1 MKLSAPAPPG
11 VGQDPAFDTT
21 NLPADHAPK
30 FLAEAKR
37 IFKDRRPPFVTNIG
51 HGTDG
56 SKRPVF
62 IAKNGQ
68 RPLLPIRAN
77 LIARFWG
84 PRTQDGIYWTLDLN
98 GERFILASFPN
109 SGCLIGAKW
118 VYCRWTGVGEEF
130 EDLPLAFT
138 CINGEYANTL
148 ISRRDSTAATSQST
162 SKESTS
168 IKATAH
174 SRRQDHLPK
183 ITPLLEH
190 HPVEFLDEAKALYV
204 DSKPPFVIHKTKR
217 PRRRVLLATQDG
229 HFSSYSAETEVVHRD
244 WDSVNDYPTLD
255 LDGKRFIVMGNA
267 GGFPG
272 GYQYHLWLGGTVGR
286 VKKVVA
292 YSSHSSQPA
301 GAGKTASGLTKHQ
314 PEVSKDPSLSS
325 SSDGEEDQ
333 NSYEGET
340 EGEHYLYDEFR
351 KGFDPTAAPPSMPN
365 RFSLRQLGR
374 SSEHLARKEYPHR
387 ELKAT
392 KRARS
397 HTPPPHFG
405 SKKGKARAHAPKRTS
420 RRARSA
426 DDSSDLSSPPY
437 ETPAPTLSINDH
449 PAPTPEVQNPQ
460 SQAAT
465 TSLPTLTLYKQT
477 HTTLR
482 ATRDSNLIGFVP
494 LRLLTCMSMS
504 TLFSSVITASGHRED
519 EGPITCLMAVFDW
532 KDESDVYKTI
542 FIDKATQGS
551 FEIFLEIIDEAP
563 CWKDEGR
570 KCGVAVEVVR
580 A

>member
-1 MKLSAPAPPG
+1 MKLSAPAAPG
-11 VGQDPAFDTT
+11 VGQDPALDTT
-21 NLPADHAPK
+21 NLPVDHAPK
-30 FLAEAKR
+30 FLAEAKH
-37 IFKDRRPPFVTNIG
+37 IYHDRRPPFVTNIG
-51 HGTDG
+51 NSTDG

-62 IAKNGQ
+62 VTKNGQ

-84 PRTQDGIYWTLDLN
+84 SRTQDGIYWTLDLN
-98 GERFILASFPN
+98 GERFIVASFQN
-109 SGCLIGAKW
+109 SGCLVGAKW
-118 VYCRWTGVGEEF
+118 VYCRWTGEGEEF
-130 EDLPLAFT
+130 EDRPLAFT
-138 CINGEYANTL
+138 CIHGEYTNTL
-148 ISRRDSTAATSQST
+148 ISRRDTTAETSQST
-162 SKESTS
+162 SKVTTS
-168 IKATAH
+168 IQATAH

-183 ITPLLEH
+183 ITLLPKH
-190 HPVEFLDEAKALYV
+190 HPVEFLDEAKELYV
-204 DSKPPFVIHKTKR
+204 DSNPPFVIQKTKK

-229 HFSSYSAETEVVHRD
+229 QFSASSTEKVVVYRA
-244 WDSVNDYPTLD
+244 WDSANDYPTLD

-267 GGFPG
+267 GGSPG
-272 GYQYHLWLGGTVGR
+272 GYQYHLWLGAKAGR

-292 YSSHSSQPA
+292 YSSPSDLHA
-301 GAGKTASGLTKHQ
+301 GADETTSGLTEHQ
-314 PEVSKDPSLSS
+314 PEVNKDPSLSS
-325 SSDGEEDQ
+325 SSDDEEDQ
-333 NSYEGET
+333 NSYNGET
-340 EGEHYLYDEFR
+340 EDERYLYDEFR
-351 KGFDPTAAPPSMPN
+351 KGFDPTTVPLSRPK
-365 RFSLRQLGR
+365 RFSLSQSRL
-374 SSEHLARKEYPHR
+374 SSERLAREEYPHR
-387 ELKAT
+387 KPKPT

-397 HTPPPHFG
+397 HTPPPLFG
-405 SKKGKARAHAPKRTS
+405 SKKGRARGHAPKRTS

-426 DDSSDLSSPPY
+426 DNSSGLSSPPY
-437 ETPAPTLSINDH
+437 ETPAPTPSINH
-449 PAPTPEVQNPQ
+449 PAPIPAVRDPE
-460 SQAAT
+460 SQTAA

-532 KDESDVYKTI
+532 KDENDIYKTI

-563 CWKDEGR
+563 CWKDEGG
-570 KCGVAVEVVR
+570 KCGVAIEVVR